1 MGAAVSVEEYLT
13 TSYSPDVDYVDGR
26 IEERHVGEKNHGK
39 LIGRLFLWFS
49 MMDGAFPFLDT
60 RVQVTPRRFRVPDL
74 CVFLDS
80 EPDEQIFITPP
91 YLCIEVLSPED
102 RLSRTLTVA
111 QDYLLMGV
119 PHVWILDVEEKR
131 AYIADSGG
139 LIPVADRITAGERIR
154 LPLAEIFE
162 RF

>member
-1 MGAAVSVEEYLT
+1 MSVEEYLA
-13 TSYSPDVDYVDGR
+13 TSYSPDVDYVEGR

-39 LIGRLFLWFS
+39 LIFRLAVLLS
-49 MMDGAFPFLDT
+49 GLNGVFPFLET

-139 LIPVADRITAGERIR
+139 LIPVADRITAGERIS
-154 LPLAEIFE
+154 LALSGIFD